1 MEGESKDRIL
11 KDLIRL
17 TGEVSRGQY
26 DNARE
31 IFEFTKT
38 GLYPG
43 LVSELAESFGM
54 MLVQIE
60 AREYRLEGMIE
71 DLHRKNVELE
81 ETLRKV
87 ELLEN
92 IKTHLG
98 KFVPESV
105 RKIIESTPDSPD
117 LEKREADVSVLFL
130 DIAGYTRLSET
141 VPPDRMN
148 TLIETY
154 FSSFLDQIHRNKG
167 DINETAGDGLMIIF
181 QDPDERAHARN
192 ALATA
197 LAIRERTG
205 LINRDL
211 EGRFEPVVVNIGI
224 NSGRASVGSTRF
236 EGITGTRWTYTAS
249 GPVTNVAA
257 RIGSLARNGEILVG
271 EETARR
277 VGDGCAL
284 ECMGPQNLKNVKV
297 PIEVYRVEENEEE
310 REKGKRK
317 GKAT

>member
-1 MEGESKDRIL
+1 MAQESKDRIL

-38 GLYPG
+38 GRYPG

-71 DLHRKNVELE
+71 ALNRKNLELE
-81 ETLRKV
+81 KTLRKV

-105 RKIIESTPDSPD
+105 RKIIESTPDAPD

-141 VPPDRMN
+141 VPPERMN

-154 FSSFLDQIHRNKG
+154 FSSFLDHIHENKG

-181 QDPDERAHARN
+181 QDPDERAHALN

-197 LAIRERTG
+197 LAIRERTA

-224 NSGRASVGSTRF
+224 NSGPASVGSTRF

-257 RIGSLARNGEILVG
+257 RIGSLARNGEILLG
-271 EETARR
+271 GETAGR
-277 VGDGCAL
+277 VGDACSLTSTGSHR
-284 ECMGPQNLKNVKV
+284 LKNVKT
-297 PIEVYRVEENEEE
+297 PIEVFRVEEQG
-310 REKGKRK
+310 R
-317 GKAT
+317 

>member
-1 MEGESKDRIL
+1 MDQEAVDRIL
-11 KDLIRL
+11 LQLIQL
-17 TGEVSRGQY
+17 TGEVSRGNY

-31 IFEFTKT
+31 IFEFTNA

-43 LVSELAESFGM
+43 RISDLAESFGM

-60 AREYRLEGMIE
+60 AREYRLEQMIE
-71 DLHRKNVELE
+71 DLNRKNTQLE

-105 RKIIESTPDSPD
+105 KKIIESTPESPD
-117 LEKREADVSVLFL
+117 LEKRVTDVSVLFL

-141 VPPDRMN
+141 VQPDRMN
-148 TLIETY
+148 YLIETY
-154 FSSFLDQIHRNKG
+154 FSSFLDHIHQNGG

-181 QDPDERAHARN
+181 QDPDPITHAVDAVN
-192 ALATA
+192 TA
-197 LAIRERTG
+197 LAIQERTAI
-205 LINRDL
+205 INRDL

-224 NSGRASVGSTRF
+224 NSGTASVGSTRF

-257 RIGSLARNGEILVG
+257 RIGSLAKNGQILIG

-277 VGDGCAL
+277 L
-284 ECMGPQNLKNVKV
+284 EGRFPLVSMGAHSLKNVNT
-297 PIEVYRVEENEEE
+297 PIEIYHVN
-310 REKGKRK
+310 G
-317 GKAT
+317 ATESEG

>member
-1 MEGESKDRIL
+1 MEQDSVDRIL

-17 TGEVSRGQY
+17 TGEISRGNY

-31 IFEFTKT
+31 VFEFTKT
-38 GLYPG
+38 GHYPG

-71 DLHRKNVELE
+71 DLNQKNIQLA
-81 ETLRKV
+81 ETLSKV

-92 IKTHLG
+92 IKSHLG

-105 RKIIESTPDSPD
+105 KKIIESTPESPD
-117 LEKREADVSVLFL
+117 LEKRDADVSVLFL

-141 VPPDRMN
+141 VPPDKMN

-154 FSSFLDQIHRNKG
+154 FSNFLDHIHQNKG

-181 QDPDERAHARN
+181 QDPDGRQHAHN
-192 ALATA
+192 ALQTA
-197 LAIRERTG
+197 LAIREQTV

-211 EGRFEPVVVNIGI
+211 QGRFEPVVVNIGI
-224 NSGRASVGSTRF
+224 NSGPASVGSTRF

-257 RIGSLARNGEILVG
+257 RIGALAKNGDILLG

-277 VGDGCAL
+277 AGDQWDL
-284 ECMGPQNLKNVKV
+284 ETTGFHNLKNVKT
-297 PIEVYRVEENEEE
+297 PIEVFRVTN
-310 REKGKRK
+310 GIP
-317 GKAT
+317 TQS

>member
-1 MEGESKDRIL
+1 MDQEAVDRIL
-11 KDLIRL
+11 MQLIQL
-17 TGEVSRGQY
+17 TGEVSRGNY

-31 IFEFTKT
+31 IFEFTNA

-43 LVSELAESFGM
+43 RISDLAESFGM

-60 AREYRLEGMIE
+60 AREYRLEQMIE
-71 DLHRKNVELE
+71 DLNRKNTQLA

-105 RKIIESTPDSPD
+105 KKIIESTPESPN
-117 LEKREADVSVLFL
+117 LEKRVTDVSVLFL

-141 VPPDRMN
+141 VQPDRMN
-148 TLIETY
+148 YLIETY
-154 FSSFLDQIHRNKG
+154 FSSFLDHIHQNGG

-181 QDPDERAHARN
+181 QDPNPNTHAVDAVN
-192 ALATA
+192 TA
-197 LAIRERTG
+197 LAIQERTAI
-205 LINRDL
+205 INRDL

-224 NSGRASVGSTRF
+224 NSGTASVGSTRF

-257 RIGSLARNGEILVG
+257 RIGSLAKNGQILIG

-277 VGDGCAL
+277 LKGRFPLVSTGAHS
-284 ECMGPQNLKNVKV
+284 LKNVHT
-297 PIEVYRVEENEEE
+297 PIEVYHVNGTPESE
-310 REKGKRK
+310 G
-317 GKAT
+317 

>member
-1 MEGESKDRIL
+1 METVSVDRIL
-11 KDLIRL
+11 EDLIRL
-17 TGEVSRGQY
+17 TGEVSRGNY

-31 IFEFTKT
+31 IFEFTKS
-38 GLYPG
+38 GHYPE

-71 DLHRKNVELE
+71 DLNRKNIQLA
-81 ETLRKV
+81 ETLSKV

-105 RKIIESTPDSPD
+105 KKIIESTPEAPD
-117 LEKREADVSVLFL
+117 LEKRDADVSVLFL
-130 DIAGYTRLSET
+130 DIAGYTRMSET
-141 VPPDRMN
+141 VPPEKMN

-154 FSSFLDQIHRNKG
+154 FSSFLDHIHQHKG

-181 QDPDERAHARN
+181 QAEDGRKHALN
-192 ALATA
+192 AVHTA
-197 LAIRERTG
+197 LAIRERTA
-205 LINRDL
+205 LINHDL
-211 EGRFEPVVVNIGI
+211 QGRFEPVVVNIGI
-224 NSGRASVGSTRF
+224 NSGPASVGSTRF

-257 RIGSLARNGEILVG
+257 RIGSLARNGDILLG
-271 EETARR
+271 QETARR
-277 VGDGCAL
+277 IEDEWAL
-284 ECMGPQNLKNVKV
+284 ESTGFHELKNVKA
-297 PIEVYRVEENEEE
+297 PIEVFQVIHE
-310 REKGKRK
+310 
-317 GKAT
+317 

>member
-1 MEGESKDRIL
+1 MEQGSKDRIL

-71 DLHRKNVELE
+71 DLNRKNVELE
-81 ETLRKV
+81 KTLRKV

-117 LEKREADVSVLFL
+117 LEKRESDVSVLFL
-130 DIAGYTRLSET
+130 DVAGYTRLSET
-141 VPPDRMN
+141 VPPERMN

-154 FSSFLDQIHRNKG
+154 FSSFLDHIHQNKG

-181 QDPDERAHARN
+181 QDPDERVHARN
-192 ALATA
+192 ALQTA
-197 LAIRERTG
+197 LAIRERTS

-211 EGRFEPVVVNIGI
+211 EGRFEPVVVNVGI

-257 RIGSLARNGEILVG
+257 RIGALARNGEILMG

-277 VGDGCAL
+277 VGDACSL
-284 ECMGPQNLKNVKV
+284 ECTGPHSLKNVKV
-297 PIEVYRVEENEEE
+297 PVEVFRV
-310 REKGKRK
+310 REQE
-317 GKAT
+317 AT

>member
-1 MEGESKDRIL
+1 MEQIL

-17 TGEVSRGQY
+17 TGEVSRGSY

-31 IFEFTKT
+31 IFELTKEDS
-38 GLYPG
+38 YPG

-60 AREYRLEGMIE
+60 AREYRLEQMIE
-71 DLHRKNVELE
+71 DLNRKNIELA
-81 ETLRKV
+81 ETLSKV

-105 RKIIESTPDSPD
+105 RRLIESKPDSPD
-117 LEKREADVSVLFL
+117 LKKKSADVSVLFL
-130 DIAGYTRLSET
+130 DVAGYTRMSET
-141 VPPDRMN
+141 VAPDKMN

-154 FSSFLDQIHRNKG
+154 FSSFLDHIHQNKG

-181 QDPDERAHARN
+181 QDPDRRRHALN
-192 ALATA
+192 ALNTA
-197 LAIRERTG
+197 LAVQERTAI
-205 LINRDL
+205 INRDL
-211 EGRFEPVVVNIGI
+211 QGRFEPVVVNIGI
-224 NSGRASVGSTRF
+224 NSGAASVGSTCF

-249 GPVTNVAA
+249 GPVTNLAA
-257 RIGSLARNGEILVG
+257 RIGALARDGEILIG

-277 VGDGCAL
+277 VENGFFL
-284 ECMGPQNLKNVKV
+284 ESTGLHMLKNVKDQV
-297 PIEVYRVEENEEE
+297 EIFRVLLD
-310 REKGKRK
+310 
-317 GKAT
+317 T

>member
-1 MEGESKDRIL
+1 
-11 KDLIRL
+11 
-17 TGEVSRGQY
+17 
-26 DNARE
+26 
-31 IFEFTKT
+31 
-38 GLYPG
+38 
-43 LVSELAESFGM
+43 
-54 MLVQIE
+54 
-60 AREYRLEGMIE
+60 
-71 DLHRKNVELE
+71 
-81 ETLRKV
+81 V

-105 RKIIESTPDSPD
+105 RKIIESTPDAPD

-141 VPPDRMN
+141 VPPERMN

-154 FSSFLDQIHRNKG
+154 FSSFLDHIHENKG

-181 QDPDERAHARN
+181 QDPDERAHALN

-197 LAIRERTG
+197 LAIRERTA

-224 NSGRASVGSTRF
+224 NSGPASVGSTRF

-257 RIGSLARNGEILVG
+257 RIGSLARNGEILLG
-271 EETARR
+271 GETAGR
-277 VGDGCAL
+277 VGDACSLTSTGSHR
-284 ECMGPQNLKNVKV
+284 LKNVKT
-297 PIEVYRVEENEEE
+297 PIEVFRVEEQG
-310 REKGKRK
+310 R
-317 GKAT
+317 

>member
-1 MEGESKDRIL
+1 MEQESRDRIL

-31 IFEFTKT
+31 IFEFTKS
-38 GLYPG
+38 GRYPG

-71 DLHRKNVELE
+71 DLNRKNIELE
-81 ETLRKV
+81 KTLRKV

-105 RKIIESTPDSPD
+105 RKIIESTPDAPD

-141 VPPDRMN
+141 VPPERMN

-154 FSSFLDQIHRNKG
+154 FSSFLDHIHQNKG

-181 QDPDERAHARN
+181 QDPDERAHALN

-197 LAIRERTG
+197 LAIRERTA

-257 RIGSLARNGEILVG
+257 RIGSLARNGEILLG
-271 EETARR
+271 GETARR
-277 VGDGCAL
+277 VGDACAL
-284 ECMGPQNLKNVKV
+284 ARTGPQRLKNVKV
-297 PIEVYRVEENEEE
+297 PIEVFRVQEQE
-310 REKGKRK
+310 
-317 GKAT
+317 AT